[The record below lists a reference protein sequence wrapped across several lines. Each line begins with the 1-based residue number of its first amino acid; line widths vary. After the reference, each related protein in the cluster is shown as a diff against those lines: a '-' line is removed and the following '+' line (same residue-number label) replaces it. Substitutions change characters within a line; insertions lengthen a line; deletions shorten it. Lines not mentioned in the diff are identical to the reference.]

1 MPPKTE
7 KPEKSERPSDD
18 LLAQCL
24 SQMRDMQFHFD
35 QQWQAMAAEVSSLR
49 DQLVVHSPIHS
60 TPSAKTPKESQ
71 LRLTLLT
78 EFHASP
84 VGGHSSIRGTLARLA
99 ASFSWPHMV
108 ADVKIMIQE
117 CSMCQQT
124 ATLAPMF
131 MTEIY
136 RLHGMPK
143 TIVSDRDRVLINKF
157 WPELFRLSGTTL
169 AFSSAYHPQTDGQ
182 TEVTNHILETYL
194 RCFVSDEPRRWF
206 QYLYLSEYWYN
217 SSFHSSLRMSPFE
230 ALYGRSPPTIRSY
243 VTGSTTIAAIDES
256 LMQRRQMLQV
266 IRDNLG
272 QAQIRMLN
280 QFNAHLQDRNFK
292 VGDWVF
298 LRLQPYRQI
307 SVRSCP
313 SKKLAKRYFGP
324 FQIVR
329 TIGPVAYQLAL
340 PPDAKV
346 HHVFHISKLKPFY
359 GTPPS
364 HIPPLPFS
372 VTGTRLTLRP
382 LHILGSRTLRTPKGP
397 QLQFLVQWEGQTEL
411 ESTWEDAVA
420 FKTSNPAFNL
430 EDKVVLEGDGN
441 DTYVGPSKD
450 DHINPSQE
458 QQQPNMARPQRN
470 RKIPN
475 WMKDYC

>member
-1 MPPKTE
+1 MSKFQQTQ
-7 KPEKSERPSDD
+7 PSHSAFTIHHG
-18 LLAQCL
+18 LLYHRGRIFIPQ
-24 SQMRDMQFHFD
+24 
-35 QQWQAMAAEVSSLR
+35 
-49 DQLVVHSPIHS
+49 
-60 TPSAKTPKESQ
+60 ESQ

-78 EFHASP
+78 KFHASP
-84 VGGHSSIRGTLARLA
+84 VGGHSGIRVWDDIFMDFITHLPPSYGKATIWVVIDRLSKFA
-99 ASFSWPHMV
+99 HFIALPSQFS
-108 ADVKIMIQE
+108 A
-117 CSMCQQT
+117 
-124 ATLAPMF
+124 ATLAPVF

-143 TIVSDRDRVLINKF
+143 TIVSDCDRVFISKF
-157 WPELFRLSGTTL
+157 WRELFRLSGTTL

-182 TEVTNHILETYL
+182 TKVTNRILETYL

-217 SSFHSSLRMSPFE
+217 SSFQSSLRMSPFE
-230 ALYGRSPPTIRSY
+230 ALYGHSPPTIRSY
-243 VTGSTTIAAIDES
+243 VTGSATIVAIDES
-256 LMQRRQMLQV
+256 IMQRRQMLQV

-272 QAQIRMLN
+272 QAQIQMRN
-280 QFNAHLQDRNFK
+280 QFNAHRQDRSFK

-298 LRLQPYRQI
+298 RRLQPYRQI
-307 SVRSCP
+307 SVRSSP
-313 SKKLAKRYFGP
+313 SKKLAKRYFGT

-346 HHVFHISKLKPFY
+346 HPVFHISKLKPFY

-364 HIPPLPFS
+364 NIPPLPSS
-372 VTGTRLTLRP
+372 VT
-382 LHILGSRTLRTPKGP
+382 
-397 QLQFLVQWEGQTEL
+397 GQTEL

-420 FKTSNPAFNL
+420 FKNSNPTFNL

-441 DTYVGPSKD
+441 DTYAGPSKD
-450 DHINPSQE
+450 DHINPSHE

-475 WMKDYC
+475 WIKDYC